1 MPDKEE
7 VQGEDEMGEG
17 DDSEIGEGE
26 DSEIRGG
33 EVMSGMC
40 CWIYVTFIGNAS
52 IEMWLFLQ

>member
-1 MPDKEE
+1 M
-7 VQGEDEMGEG
+7 QGEDEMGEG

-26 DSEIRGG
+26 NSEIRGG

-40 CWIYVTFIGNAS
+40 CWIYVTFIGHAS